1 METKAT
7 DKHCCKKIK
16 IPKHQ
21 PVVGSYENLLFKAF
35 PISSE
40 RARMKLALEDVAG
53 RPVFMLV
60 MKSVSIFTF

>member
-1 METKAT
+1 M
-7 DKHCCKKIK
+7 
-16 IPKHQ
+16 
-21 PVVGSYENLLFKAF
+21 FKAF

-60 MKSVSIFTF
+60 IKSVSMILFDFFFFLRSMVNKS